1 MDSNYDDNGRANN
14 SRPVPNRQVS
24 NISDVAMDSWRHQ
37 DGVNTSSRTR
47 PRHSL
52 VSLPSIASPQ
62 PMQDFYTSQQQP
74 PPLPSQILPRQG
86 SSQGRDLTSSPTE
99 IQTQNSEDYAQ
110 NSFLA
115 SLPNNNYH
123 NDSQNSGAL
132 QPTADS
138 TPRLPLQSPNLS
150 PESAKSYRRG
160 QEPTVHEEDKTS
172 IDITSIQF
180 TGYSGDPAKSPGLSR
195 PTPEPSPLFG
205 QDGMGFDLS
214 TAAGLGPWLH
224 SQEDNLREVSPEQG
238 DRYGSLAG
246 GLGSGFRAAT
256 IREADLV
263 LAAPPSSNKK
273 EPMSFTKQVSAKLSR
288 MKTIRLAQSEA
299 DRRDEIIEVIME
311 CPPKQGPDT
320 ANFDMSDM
328 GGPSEDLKSPFQPGM
343 RRTTFPTKDEEKTQF
358 FYPQPNWRPF
368 VMRGPYMGYLIL
380 LALGM
385 GIGTELLYR
394 QSVEQPLLTFKSP
407 EDISAATYLTLKF
420 GPTIVSVVFGVLWQM
435 TDIEVRRLEPFHQL
449 SKPEGALA
457 QESISID
464 YITFIS
470 FFRPF
475 RALQYRHYAVFL
487 SSAASLLATT
497 LVPTLGAA
505 SIVMKP
511 DREERLANPGVE
523 KSIIINPVWARCLTS
538 VLVIVAF
545 LGGVLLYV
553 LNTRKSGLSADV
565 KGISGLASMA
575 VVSHILMDFQDM
587 DTAQPQDIHR
597 QLKNRRYAIR
607 NSSLAPMDS
616 QPVSL
621 ASRRRTSTL
630 QDSSSTTSSDNNAN
644 GLSQNPHPLMLRA
657 AGCVPLIGAIVVF
670 FILVY
675 VVIFVSEA
683 AVITDRA
690 PWIITMLAVTIK
702 MGWGG
707 LDADLRMMEP
717 YHILWRRHAPP
728 KTLTLDYTAMP
739 VGWVAVK
746 GLFNRH
752 FLVFLVGLGTVMSEV
767 LTVLVTSLATVS
779 GQDFLKH
786 EPVQTMKQTV
796 GLILDDDEEGGAT
809 VKAGQETQSSFFT
822 TLAAVSF
829 ILVYMA
835 IVAGAVAI
843 KRGKPFLPRQPN
855 TIASVLAFIHQSKMV
870 YDFVGTSKFNRNAM
884 KKRLAEVGK
893 TYGVGW
899 FTGRD
904 GQTHC
909 GVDEEELL
917 GDFIPGY
924 GLGDT
929 KQPWVAV

>member
-1 MDSNYDDNGRANN
+1 MMDSKFNDNERANN
-14 SRPVPNRQVS
+14 SRPVLNRQVS
-24 NISDVAMDSWRHQ
+24 NISDVAMDSGRHQ
-37 DGVNTSSRTR
+37 DGVNPSSRIR

-62 PMQDFYTSQQQP
+62 PTQDFYTSQQQP
-74 PPLPSQILPRQG
+74 PPLPSQVLSRQG
-86 SSQGRDLTSSPTE
+86 SSQGQDLTSSPAE
-99 IQTQNSEDYAQ
+99 IQNQHFQDYDRNSSQ
-110 NSFLA
+110 A
-115 SLPNNNYH
+115 STPNTSYH
-123 NDSQNSGAL
+123 NDSQHSGAS
-132 QPTADS
+132 QTTAIS
-138 TPRLPLQSPNLS
+138 TPRLPLRSPNLT
-150 PESAKSYRRG
+150 PGSAMSYRGRQG
-160 QEPTVHEEDKTS
+160 STVHEEDKTS
-172 IDITSIQF
+172 VDITSIQF
-180 TGYSGDPAKSPGLSR
+180 TGYSGDPTKSPGLSR
-195 PTPEPSPLFG
+195 LTPEPSPLFG

-214 TAAGLGPWLH
+214 TAAGLGPWTQ
-224 SQEDNLREVSPEQG
+224 SQEDNLREVYPEQG
-238 DRYGSLAG
+238 ARLAG
-246 GLGSGFRAAT
+246 GLGSGFRTAT

-273 EPMSFTKQVSAKLSR
+273 EPLSFTKQVSAKLSR

-320 ANFDMSDM
+320 GNFDMSDM
-328 GGPSEDLKSPFQPGM
+328 GGPSSSLEDLKSPFQPGM
-343 RRTTFPTKDEEKTQF
+343 RRTTFPTKDEEKTQL

-470 FFRPF
+470 FLRPF
-475 RALQYRHYAVFL
+475 RAMQYGHYAVFL

-505 SIVMKP
+505 SIVMTP
-511 DREERLANPGVE
+511 NREQRLANPGVE

-597 QLKNRRYAIR
+597 RLKNRRYAIR

-630 QDSSSTTSSDNNAN
+630 QDSSDNNES

-675 VVIFVSEA
+675 VVIFVSDA

-786 EPVQTMKQTV
+786 EPAQIMQPTV
-796 GLILDDDEEGGAT
+796 GLILDDDEEGGRT
-809 VKAGQETQSSFFT
+809 VKAGQETQGSFFT

-829 ILVYMA
+829 ILIYMA
-835 IVAGAVAI
+835 IVAGAVAV

>member
-1 MDSNYDDNGRANN
+1 MMDSKYDANERAD
-14 SRPVPNRQVS
+14 SFRPVLNRQVS
-24 NISDVAMDSWRHQ
+24 NMSDVAMDSGR
-37 DGVNTSSRTR
+37 RIR
-47 PRHSL
+47 PSHSL

-62 PMQDFYTSQQQP
+62 PTQDFYTSTQQP
-74 PPLPSQILPRQG
+74 PSLPSQIPSRQG
-86 SSQGRDLTSSPTE
+86 SSKGRDLTSSPIE
-99 IQTQNSEDYAQ
+99 IQNQHSEDYNRNLSQ
-110 NSFLA
+110 A
-115 SLPNNNYH
+115 SLP
-123 NDSQNSGAL
+123 DDASQPIA
-132 QPTADS
+132 ADS
-138 TPRLPLQSPNLS
+138 TPRILLQSPNLT
-150 PESAKSYRRG
+150 PESAQSYIKG
-160 QEPTVHEEDKTS
+160 QEPTICEEDKTS
-172 IDITSIQF
+172 VDITSIQF
-180 TGYSGDPAKSPGLSR
+180 TGYSGDPAKSPALSR
-195 PTPEPSPLFG
+195 PTPEPSPVFG

-214 TAAGLGPWLH
+214 TAAGLGPWSH
-224 SQEDNLREVSPEQG
+224 SQEDNLREASPEQRA
-238 DRYGSLAG
+238 RYGSLAG
-246 GLGSGFRAAT
+246 GLGSGFQAAT

-263 LAAPPSSNKK
+263 LAAPPIPKK
-273 EPMSFTKQVSAKLSR
+273 REPMSFTRQVSAKLSR

-311 CPPKQGPDT
+311 CPPKQGPNS

-328 GGPSEDLKSPFQPGM
+328 GGPSSSLEDLKSPFQPGM
-343 RRTTFPTKDEEKTQF
+343 RRTTFPTKNEEKTQL

-475 RALQYRHYAVFL
+475 RALQYRHHAVFL

-511 DREERLANPGVE
+511 DRQERLANPGVE

-587 DTAQPQDIHR
+587 DTAQPHDIHR
-597 QLKNRRYAIR
+597 QLKNRRYALR

-630 QDSSSTTSSDNNAN
+630 QGSSSSAMSSDNNPN

-670 FILVY
+670 FILIY
-675 VVIFVSEA
+675 VVIFVSDA
-683 AVITDRA
+683 AVISDRA
-690 PWIITMLAVTIK
+690 PWVITMLAVTIK

-752 FLVFLVGLGTVMSEV
+752 FLVFLVGLGSVMSEV
-767 LTVLVTSLATVS
+767 LTVLVTSLSTVS
-779 GQDFLKH
+779 GEDFLKR
-786 EPVQTMKQTV
+786 EPTQSMQPKVS
-796 GLILDDDEEGGAT
+796 LILDDDDEAGRT

-835 IVAGAVAI
+835 IVAGIVAI
-843 KRGKPFLPRQPN
+843 KRGRPFLPRQPN

>member
-1 MDSNYDDNGRANN
+1 MDPKYDDNGTADN
-14 SRPVPNRQVS
+14 SRPVLNRQVS
-24 NISDVAMDSWRHQ
+24 NISDLAMDTGRPQ
-37 DGVNTSSRTR
+37 NGLNTSPRIR

-52 VSLPSIASPQ
+52 VSLPSMASPR
-62 PMQDFYTSQQQP
+62 PTQDLYTSQQQP
-74 PPLPSQILPRQG
+74 PPLPSQILTRQDT
-86 SSQGRDLTSSPTE
+86 SQGRKLSSGPVE
-99 IQTQNSEDYAQ
+99 IQNSSQ
-110 NSFLA
+110 A
-115 SLPNNNYH
+115 SLPNTSYYNE
-123 NDSQNSGAL
+123 SQNSVAS
-132 QPTADS
+132 QTMADS
-138 TPRLPLQSPNLS
+138 TPRLPLQSPS
-150 PESAKSYRRG
+150 VIPEGAKSYRRH
-160 QEPTVHEEDKTS
+160 QEPTIHEEDKTP

-180 TGYSGDPAKSPGLSR
+180 TGFSGDPTKSPGLSR
-195 PTPEPSPLFG
+195 PTPEPSPLLG

-214 TAAGLGPWLH
+214 TAAGLGPWSH
-224 SQEDNLREVSPEQG
+224 SQEDNLREVSAEQG
-238 DRYGSLAG
+238 ARYGSLAG
-246 GLGSGFRAAT
+246 GLGSGFRADAT

-263 LAAPPSSNKK
+263 LAAPPISNKR
-273 EPMSFTKQVSAKLSR
+273 EPLSFSKQVSAKLSR
-288 MKTIRLAQSEA
+288 MKTVRLAQSEA
-299 DRRDEIIEVIME
+299 NRRDEIIEVIME

-328 GGPSEDLKSPFQPGM
+328 GGPSSLEDLKSPFQPGM
-343 RRTTFPTKDEEKTQF
+343 RKTTFPTKDEQKTQL

-407 EDISAATYLTLKF
+407 EDLSAATYLTLKF

-511 DREERLANPGVE
+511 DREERLANPGVQ
-523 KSIIINPVWARCLTS
+523 KTIIINPVWARCLTS
-538 VLVIVAF
+538 VLVIVAV

-553 LNTRKSGLSADV
+553 LNTRRSGLSADV

-616 QPVSL
+616 QPVP
-621 ASRRRTSTL
+621 RRRTTTP
-630 QDSSSTTSSDNNAN
+630 QDSSSTTTTTGSDNNAN

-657 AGCVPLIGAIVVF
+657 EGCVPLIGAIVVF

-683 AVITDRA
+683 MVITDRA

-752 FLVFLVGLGTVMSEV
+752 FLIFLVGLGTVMSEV

-786 EPVQTMKQTV
+786 NPVQTMQPKV
-796 GLILDDDEEGGAT
+796 SLVLDDDEEGGRT

-829 ILVYMA
+829 ILIYMA
-835 IVAGAVAI
+835 IVAGVVAV
-843 KRGKPFLPRQPN
+843 KRGRPFLPRQPN